1 MAKKRKKCVLTKCTT
16 VSFKKCQPIR
26 DPNPNPSTYSSRAEK
41 GQTEQ
46 DENAGVRLAI
56 QNWDLRIIFSEKKLL
71 QDNEKV

>member
-1 MAKKRKKCVLTKCTT
+1 MQSGAHIIT
-16 VSFKKCQPIR
+16 PHR

-46 DENAGVRLAI
+46 DENAGVRLVL

-71 QDNEKV
+71 